1 MLTNDF
7 IEKKSVEQ
15 DDADVSTDLFATDF
29 FLQDTVDSKNAFET
43 KQNAQLAFT
52 QEVVADWFE
61 DLPKISIE
69 EAELSNLMLEIP
81 DGFSKNII
89 EICENSLS
97 QCVLNDSGKAVCEF
111 ITSEEVDFESQ
122 LETYKNAR
130 SVFFQFAVEPKQNS
144 GLLILDAVFA
154 STIIKIAFGDE
165 NAVVERRAFS
175 NIELAVLD
183 FFALCCLGEINKSLS
198 EPLFKLRN
206 VAQNSDALEFDAK
219 SSQNSRVFLYKFR
232 LQLKDSIGIAE
243 LLLPFDLLKNLGESD
258 NVLVKHKNRNNDESR
273 LAKIVSGFR
282 LHVKLGETALDS
294 SDLAFLEVGDVI
306 IIERP
311 NVTLNEAN
319 IEGNAQIRISD
330 EANGSLFGELNTTE
344 RGLSFAVSEIS
355 QNSKF
360 SQPQR
365 FRMQETFNEN
375 QLEDSD
381 ANASVALEKL
391 TLTVNA
397 EIASRRMTLH
407 EIAQIRVG
415 QVIELGSQVTDPIEL
430 VADGKTIAI
439 GSLVNIEGNLGVRL
453 TRVLV

>member
-1 MLTNDF
+1 
-7 IEKKSVEQ
+7 
-15 DDADVSTDLFATDF
+15 
-29 FLQDTVDSKNAFET
+29 
-43 KQNAQLAFT
+43 
-52 QEVVADWFE
+52 
-61 DLPKISIE
+61 
-69 EAELSNLMLEIP
+69 
-81 DGFSKNII
+81 
-89 EICENSLS
+89 
-97 QCVLNDSGKAVCEF
+97 
-111 ITSEEVDFESQ
+111 
-122 LETYKNAR
+122 
-130 SVFFQFAVEPKQNS
+130 S
-144 GLLILDAVFA
+144 GLLILDSIFA

-183 FFALCCLGEINKSLS
+183 FFALCCLGEINQSLS

-206 VAQNSDALEFDAK
+206 VAQNGDALELDAK
-219 SSQNSRVFLYKFR
+219 SLQNSRVSLYKFR
-232 LQLKDSIGIAE
+232 LQLEKSFGIVE
-243 LLLPFDLLKNLGESD
+243 LLLPFDLLKNLGESN
-258 NVLVKHKNRNNDESR
+258 NVLVKRRNRNGDDSR
-273 LAKIVSGFR
+273 LAKIFSGFR
-282 LHVKLGETALDS
+282 LHVQLGETALNS
-294 SDLAFLEVGDVI
+294 SDLAFLEAGDVI

-330 EANGSLFGELNTTE
+330 EASGSLFGELNTTE
-344 RGLSFAVSEIS
+344 RGLSFAISEIS
-355 QNSKF
+355 QNGKF

-375 QLEDSD
+375 QFEDND